1 MKISLN
7 WLQQYIKLDLE
18 VNKISEYLTDT
29 GLEVEGVE
37 EIESIQGGLKGI
49 IIGEVLSCEQHPNA
63 DRLKVTTVNIGES
76 VLDIVCGAP
85 NVKAGQKVPVATV
98 GSILYDGDESFKIKK
113 SKIRGEVSEGMICGE
128 DELGL
133 GNVTNGISA
142 IPTPFFSGRSRNLPD
157 STKSPVESEPTL
169 GSVVRSSK
177 L

>member
-18 VNKISEYLTDT
+18 VDKISEYLTDT

-37 EIESIQGGLKGI
+37 EIESIKGGLKGI
-49 IIGEVLSCEQHPNA
+49 VIGEVLSCEQHPNA

-113 SKIRGEVSEGMICGE
+113 SIV
-128 DELGL
+128 L
-133 GNVTNGISA
+133 
-142 IPTPFFSGRSRNLPD
+142 
-157 STKSPVESEPTL
+157 
-169 GSVVRSSK
+169 VVLNKREHP
-177 L
+177 LFLLLI